1 VVTERHPEPPGPSGG
16 LTHEAVSHLRRH
28 GLRLTPQ
35 RLLILELL
43 ERSSGHIAPEDVYQ
57 QVLRRYPMINRST
70 VYRTLET
77 LEELGFVRHGHV
89 EDGAARYHLAGETSH
104 LHLICHRCGRAI
116 EVTDLA
122 VGEAFAAGLRERFG
136 FQADLTHFPV
146 SGLCRDCDSGA
157 VAGRLTPAIAQ
168 DVTSGIG

>member
-1 VVTERHPEPPGPSGG
+1 VETEHNSDPPAEIGG
-16 LTHEAVSHLRRH
+16 LTNEAVSHLRRH

-43 ERSSGHIAPEDVYQ
+43 ERSSGHIAPEDIYR

-77 LEELGFVRHGHV
+77 LEDLGFVRHGHV
-89 EDGAARYHLAGETSH
+89 EDGVARYHLAGETNH

-116 EVTDLA
+116 EVTDLTI
-122 VGEAFAAGLRERFG
+122 GGAFAVALRERYG
-136 FQADLTHFPV
+136 FRADLTHFPI

-157 VAGRLTPAIAQ
+157 ISSALTPAT
-168 DVTSGIG
+168 VP